1 MPRKFFKRMSPSVET
16 LRKQKCLGFLG
27 KSLHDPMLWRLNRH
41 SVALAFAIGL
51 FMMWVP
57 FPPQMV
63 FSAVT
68 AIYFRAH
75 LAISIALVWV
85 TNPITIPPMFYFAY
99 LCGAKIL
106 GHQPV
111 QMEFELSWEW
121 FSHNLSQS
129 WEPFLLGCL
138 IMAVL
143 SALAGYLVI
152 KLVWRLHI
160 VRRLQERKLKRRHKK
175 TLRNKLK

>member
-1 MPRKFFKRMSPSVET
+1 MSPSAET
-16 LRKQKCLGFLG
+16 LTKQKCLGFLG
-27 KSLHDPMLWRLNRH
+27 KSLHNPMLWRLNRH

-63 FSAVT
+63 YSAIT
-68 AIYFRAH
+68 AIYFRANV
-75 LAISIALVWV
+75 AISIALVWV

-106 GHQPV
+106 GHEAVP
-111 QMEFELSWEW
+111 MEFELTWDW

-129 WEPFLLGCL
+129 WEPFLLGCFL
-138 IMAVL
+138 LAVL
-143 SALAGYLVI
+143 SALAGYIGI
-152 KLVWRLHI
+152 KLIWRLHI
-160 VRRLQERKLKRRHKK
+160 LLRIKERRLKRR
-175 TLRNKLK
+175 LKRQQ